1 MKFKILMIASATFFI
16 SAISAGE
23 SVEFDSPKL
32 AKETF
37 YEVLCHDANNHR
49 LIFRSIYNNAFD
61 AEIDYST
68 CEFMGGVASLATG
81 QR

>member
-1 MKFKILMIASATFFI
+1 MTFKTLMIASATFFI
-16 SAISAGE
+16 SATSAGE
-23 SVEFDSPKL
+23 SFELGSQKL
-32 AKETF
+32 SKETF
-37 YEVLCHDANNHR
+37 YEVLCHDANTHR
-49 LIFRSIYNNAFD
+49 LIFRSIRNNAFD